1 MARLLLFLFL
11 QWLKESA
18 LMNTEVPV
26 KSETQF
32 TRLVLSHLR
41 RHAGGDQVPRR
52 SEREEALKRKAALLP
67 SE

>member
-1 MARLLLFLFL
+1 
-11 QWLKESA
+11 
-18 LMNTEVPV
+18 MNTEVPV